1 MRISGRQKG
10 AKIKP
15 YTHMVVQPSAPKTR
29 YIFSMHSSEAKA
41 KAAQKKYEP
50 LVGNPLKVV
59 KQSGKSVKT
68 DMMESTNVESLW
80 ANIRK
85 RRAAGKP
92 RLKPGQKGYPKTLNI
107 GEKDNPRI
115 PRKKGQPAG
124 SDKHSDL
131 YTDENPKGTIHGLK
145 FATVEDAKA
154 SVNKIKNSGKSHAH
168 KIQAAIAMEQRARV
182 MGKKGPAAVYRKYI
196 NQMKKKTKEM
206 QKEGFKTDANR
217 KAAFAKMA
225 DKREDA
231 GVLSV
236 RQQKE
241 RIKRLAMLKKQRT
254 DDAKERQKANDKE
267 KQMTRKEDATVSGIT
282 TTANIPNPAVTAMG
296 PSPFLD
302 KRRKKDKSV
311 VLKRFKKYLEDK
323 GIVNA

>member
-92 RLKPGQKGYPKTLNI
+92 RLKPGQKGYPKTLNKKI
-107 GEKDNPRI
+107 IQGFHVKKDNLQDQI
-115 PRKKGQPAG
+115 NIVICI
-124 SDKHSDL
+124 L
-131 YTDENPKGTIHGLK
+131 M
-145 FATVEDAKA
+145 
-154 SVNKIKNSGKSHAH
+154 
-168 KIQAAIAMEQRARV
+168 KIQKVQFM
-182 MGKKGPAAVYRKYI
+182 
-196 NQMKKKTKEM
+196 
-206 QKEGFKTDANR
+206 D
-217 KAAFAKMA
+217 
-225 DKREDA
+225 
-231 GVLSV
+231 
-236 RQQKE
+236 
-241 RIKRLAMLKKQRT
+241 
-254 DDAKERQKANDKE
+254 
-267 KQMTRKEDATVSGIT
+267 
-282 TTANIPNPAVTAMG
+282 
-296 PSPFLD
+296 
-302 KRRKKDKSV
+302 
-311 VLKRFKKYLEDK
+311 
-323 GIVNA
+323 